1 MNKHTPGPWVVDH
14 GGTKGHIKSISRS
27 LTPIGK
33 GTKNE
38 YIPTPTI
45 CRYDGVLVVADTL
58 TKQEK
63 QANARL
69 IAAAPEMLE
78 ALESARDT
86 ISYLKKYV
94 MNQGLSAEMDAAEE
108 IENIE
113 RVLQSATGENI
124 EEAIK

>member
-1 MNKHTPGPWVVDH
+1 MSKHTAGPWVVDH

-45 CRYDGVLVVADTL
+45 CRYDGMLVVADTL

-69 IAAAPEMLE
+69 IAAAPDMLD
-78 ALESARDT
+78 ALIACYNHIKNDMTVRGIGMNARR
-86 ISYLKKYV
+86 
-94 MNQGLSAEMDAAEE
+94 A
-108 IENIE
+108 IE
-113 RVLQSATGENI
+113 SATGQSIDNI
-124 EEAIK
+124 MKEHNRCM